1 MKTQFSATRIPVA
14 SLIFSNADALVRRF
28 ASCFFFWRVGYL
40 PFSGAIEPVHTASA
54 AKTVLLTHRTIRR
67 AFTLVEMTVA
77 LLLFGLSISAL
88 FPLVVSYS
96 KTMESLE
103 QRPRDLSLH
112 RTSTADNYNYRTTH
126 GDEWYRVGTPPYTKT
141 TSQPNAGEWVHKWYL
156 KPFSDSATGNTVKDS
171 DGWARKLG
179 AGSTVTFEEPS
190 ITSSLLLNEPT
201 KDDSNDSTQD
211 DVVGPLDAD
220 DNESNS
226 LYVEAVPADWT
237 NATSSAA
244 YGNTYRKQQVAEATT
259 AVWTL
264 TVVEEGW
271 YQVQATGFIS
281 GVSSSGGNYTVGYGT
296 GPTYDAVSIPS
307 DKMFGLGTGVEWTAL
322 ATKYFPAGT
331 VTVQLNADATKTAI
345 ADGIRLVRCSVQIQT
360 CDDPTVAAPNITVK
374 IQPAKLV
381 TPP

>member
-1 MKTQFSATRIPVA
+1 MKTQFSATRIPNA
-14 SLIFSNADALVRRF
+14 FPIFLNAESLVRQMVRYF
-28 ASCFFFWRVGYL
+28 SRVHDCFMVFL
-40 PFSGAIEPVHTASA
+40 GAIEPVHTTSTV
-54 AKTVLLTHRTIRR
+54 KPVLLTCRTIRR

-77 LLLFGLSISAL
+77 FLMLGLSISAV
-88 FPLVVSYS
+88 FPLVISYS
-96 KTMESLE
+96 RTMESLE

-112 RTSTADNYNYRTTH
+112 RTSTADNYDYRLAH
-126 GDEWYRVGTPPYTKT
+126 SDEWYRVGTPPYTKT

-179 AGSTVTFEEPS
+179 AGSTVTYNEPL

-201 KDDSNDSTQD
+201 KDDSNDSTKD
-211 DVVGPLDAD
+211 DVVGPIDAD
-220 DNESNS
+220 DNESDS
-226 LYVEAVPADWT
+226 LYVEAVPANWT

-259 AVWTL
+259 AMWTL

-271 YQVQATGFIS
+271 YQVQATGFVS

-307 DKMFGLGTGVEWTAL
+307 DKMFGLGTSVEWTVL
-322 ATKYFPAGT
+322 ATKHFPAGI

-345 ADGIRLVRCSVQIQT
+345 ADCIRLVRCSMQIQA
-360 CDDPTVAAPNITVK
+360 CDDPTAATPTITVK